1 MNNIFNIKRFCNY
14 FLYDLRNAKN
24 NYGLSLLILG
34 IMPVVLF
41 IIVQLFSLI
50 FTRDVAM
57 ISLGVK
63 YAELSI
69 VSVVAMIGAGVKI
82 YGKLTEKQSGSN
94 FLMIPASTLEKWL
107 SMNLIVCLVVP
118 AVLYALQFATDGL
131 MSFLF
136 PNTYGERVF
145 LFENARGA
153 LAYLNDNG
161 VQINVFGL
169 LALSWAE
176 TILTFTLGALCFKK
190 SKVAKTILVL
200 IAASFV
206 LSIGMVAFNINDLS
220 YPNYIGFSNATEFV
234 SYMNWTASISYA
246 IFIGGLLCAIYFRLR
261 TLKH

>member
-34 IMPVVLF
+34 VMPVVLY

-50 FTRDVAM
+50 FTQDVTN
-57 ISLGVK
+57 IPLGVK

-69 VSVVAMIGAGVKI
+69 VTFVATIGAGAKI

-107 SMNLIVCLVVP
+107 SMALIVCVVVP
-118 AVLYALQFATDGL
+118 VVLYTLQFVTDGA
-131 MSFLF
+131 MSLLF
-136 PNTYGERVF
+136 PVTYGER
-145 LFENARGA
+145 LFQFDEISSELESLAERG
-153 LAYLNDNG
+153 
-161 VQINVFGL
+161 VRINVFGL
-169 LALSWAE
+169 LTLTWAE
-176 TILTFTLGALCFKK
+176 SILTFTLGAICFKK

-200 IAASFV
+200 IGFSFL
-206 LSIGMVAFNINDLS
+206 LSIGMVAFNINNLN
-220 YPNYIGFSNATEFV
+220 YPSYIGFSNVSEFV
-234 SYMNWTASISYA
+234 SYINWTSNLYYA
-246 IFIGGLLCAIYFRLR
+246 IFIGGILCAIYFRLR

>member
-69 VSVVAMIGAGVKI
+69 VGVVAMIGAGVKI

-136 PNTYGERVF
+136 PNTYGERV
-145 LFENARGA
+145 

-176 TILTFTLGALCFKK
+176 TILTFTLGAICFKK

-206 LSIGMVAFNINDLS
+206 LSVGMVAFNINDLS

-234 SYMNWTASISYA
+234 SYINWMSSISYT